1 MILGWFLMIIVL
13 SPSFTWPGLCVVST
27 MKTIGGFLWHSL
39 FGFWGCPPL
48 LGTKKAMAAMVQ
60 EMVPVQCPSQI
71 PWIPSGKRLRNYGK
85 IHHFLAGKI
94 HYKWPLSINPP
105 APPRSICRSHADSRC
120 RLRHPR
126 FGLQTAGVWTG
137 FPWVFCSETG
147 VKTAE
152 TSETPQ
158 WISMKIADFLW
169 TLGNFYENWWI
180 SMKFGEFPW
189 TLGNFM
195 QFLWKLVNFYETW
208 SISMNIGERQS
219 QIWSNSYFFSS
230 PGVEVCWSTWPCHE
244 DPHRWGETREFT
256 LSKPK
261 KYEQWPFQV
270 PKSEVPMMPM

>member
-1 MILGWFLMIIVL
+1 
-13 SPSFTWPGLCVVST
+13 
-27 MKTIGGFLWHSL
+27 
-39 FGFWGCPPL
+39 
-48 LGTKKAMAAMVQ
+48 MVQ

-195 QFLWKLVNFYETW
+195 QFLWKLVNFYENW
-208 SISMNIGERQS
+208 WISMKLGQFLWTLGNARVKFDQIRNFFLRQGLK
-219 QIWSNSYFFSS
+219 Y
-230 PGVEVCWSTWPCHE
+230 VEVPGPVMKTRI
-244 DPHRWGETREFT
+244 DGE
-256 LSKPK
+256 KPVSLPYPNLRNMSNGHFRYLNRRYLWCLCK
-261 KYEQWPFQV
+261 GYV
-270 PKSEVPMMPM
+270 RV